1 MPYYSKHHPLA
12 QKFSARNEVHSPHG
26 NNINASIMSIQI
38 GASTKKSIYI
48 YISKLN
54 LVFSLSMKSKN
65 NHTFV
70 ITFRVMLLNDEASG
84 CHIWDVGLKFT
95 LYGSYFFDIFGV

>member
-26 NNINASIMSIQI
+26 NNIDASIMSIQI
-38 GASTKKSIYI
+38 GASTNII
-48 YISKLN
+48 YISNLI

-65 NHTFV
+65 NPTSV
-70 ITFRVMLLNDEASG
+70 ITFRVMLLNDEASS
-84 CHIWDVGLKFT
+84 CHVWDVGLKYT
-95 LYGSYFFDIFGV
+95 LYGSYFFDVFGV